1 MAATAVET
9 LAKLQP
15 ADLWRFFGE
24 LTEVPRP
31 SKQEGKVR
39 EWVLNIAKQN
49 GWKHRSD
56 SVGNVVIDVPATA
69 GCEKAAPLCLQSHLD
84 MVCEKNADVDFDF
97 NRDPLRI
104 RIVGD
109 EVRATGTTLGADNGI
124 GVCAALAAAT
134 AKNISHGPLE
144 LLFTIDEETGLT
156 GATAISPELVKSR
169 QLINLDSEED
179 DTLYIGCAGGRT
191 TTLSR
196 TFSLSPAG
204 TGEKAVSITVTGLR
218 GGHSGADIHE
228 CRGNANKL
236 LARMLGAAAFPFR
249 LMSFNG
255 GNKHNAI
262 PRESRAELLMAIGDA
277 PKLKAL
283 VDATTTEYRKLLAEI
298 DDGVQIT
305 VADAKSASALSPEHS
320 RQAID
325 LICSLP
331 DGVLGMSRA
340 IKGLVETSNNVA
352 VVSCEVTGQNAAIK
366 IVASSRSSSAPH
378 LNAVMEQVAG
388 SARLAGW
395 QAAPSD
401 GYPGWQPNPKSR
413 LLSVCEPIYA
423 KLFNEKPRVTAIHA
437 GLECGVIGERV
448 GGMDMISFGPT
459 IKGAHSPDENVS
471 ISSVDKFWKYFSAV
485 LTALA
490 KA

>member
-1 MAATAVET
+1 MPATAVET
-9 LAKLQP
+9 LSKLQP
-15 ADLWRFFGE
+15 TDLWRFFGE
-24 LTEVPRP
+24 LTALPRP

-39 EWVLNIAKQN
+39 EWVLNTAKQH

-56 SVGNVVIDVPATA
+56 AVGNIVIDVPASP
-69 GCEKAAPLCLQSHLD
+69 GCEKARPLCLQSHLD

-97 NRDPLRI
+97 NRDPLKI
-104 RIVGD
+104 RIDGD

-124 GVCAALAAAT
+124 GVCASLAAAT
-134 AKNISHGPLE
+134 SKDIRHGPLE

-156 GATAISPELVKSR
+156 GATAISPELVKAR

-196 TFSLSPAG
+196 TFSLSPAAA
-204 TGEKAVSITVTGLR
+204 GEKAVSVTVTGLR

-236 LARMLGAAAFPFR
+236 LARLLGAATFPFR
-249 LMSFNG
+249 LISFAG

-262 PRESRAELLMAIGDA
+262 PREAQANLLLSGGDM

-283 VDATTTEYRKLLAEI
+283 VDATVSEARKLLADV
-298 DDGVQIT
+298 DDGIQIA
-305 VADAKSASALSPEHS
+305 VADARTAPALSPEQS
-320 RQAID
+320 RQAVD

-340 IKGLVETSNNVA
+340 IKGLVETSNNIA
-352 VVSCEVTGQNAAIK
+352 VVAWEPSGSSATLK

-378 LNAVMEQVAG
+378 LTAVMEQVAG
-388 SARLAGW
+388 SARLADW

-401 GYPGWQPNPKSR
+401 GYPGWQPNPKSK
-413 LLSVCEPIYA
+413 LLTVCEPIYE
-423 KLFNEKPRVTAIHA
+423 KLFNKKPLVTAIHA

-459 IKGAHSPDENVS
+459 IKGAHSPDERVS
-471 ISSVDKFWKYFSAV
+471 ISSVEKFWKYFSAV
-485 LTALA
+485 LAALA
-490 KA
+490 TA